1 MNFKR
6 SAALLASTTMVL
18 GLAGCGSNFASTP
31 GLAKGGFSYN
41 AAAKRRAEKG
51 GKWAILVHLA
61 GENNLYRF
69 ALEDLNEMEAGIPT
83 DGSVDVYVF
92 FDGIKQGDSCV
103 YKIKRD
109 PGGMNSNVISE
120 KVPVPFI
127 PASNE
132 VDSGDA
138 KVVGA
143 FVDWAGKNVQA
154 DHTMISFWDHGSGIF
169 HGAPN
174 PITKGFGWDDRG
186 TNLET
191 ADLTMLGNT
200 YRAASGKPFSI
211 VGFDACLMAH
221 GEIGYQIKGN
231 ADYLVASEELEPGA
245 GWDYKGW
252 LTAVGKIADK
262 TPAAVGSALVD
273 TYHAS
278 YQPGGSQSSGRD
290 DTTLSL
296 LDINALVN
304 NVVPA
309 LNEFVSTAN
318 GAMGSEKQAL
328 QAARNKAQTFYNR
341 DCADLG
347 SFLGNVKATTRDKA
361 LSAATT
367 KLDAAYRT
375 AVVREAHSADNAGA
389 TGMVLYFPT
398 PSQSINSAYGDA
410 SKIAFAATA
419 WGQFLKAYR

>member
-6 SAALLASTTMVL
+6 SAALLASSTLVL
-18 GLAGCGSNFASTP
+18 GLAGCGSNFASAPGMTKR
-31 GLAKGGFSYN
+31 GLAYN

-61 GENNLYRF
+61 AENNLYRF

-92 FDGIKQGDSCV
+92 FDGIKNGDSCV

-109 PGGMNSNVISE
+109 SGMNGNIISE
-120 KVPVPFI
+120 KIPVPFI

-132 VDSGDA
+132 VDSGDP
-138 KVVGA
+138 KVVAA
-143 FVDWAGKNVQA
+143 FVDWAGKNVKA

-174 PITKGFGWDDRG
+174 PITKGFGWDDNG

-191 ADLTMLGNT
+191 SDLTLIGNT
-200 YRAASGKPFSI
+200 FRAAAGKGFDI
-211 VGFDACLMAH
+211 LGFDACLMAH
-221 GEIGYQIKGN
+221 GEIAYQVKGN

-252 LTAVGKIADK
+252 LTAVGKLAEK

-296 LDINALVN
+296 VDVNALTA

-309 LNEFVSTAN
+309 LNEFVTSAVA
-318 GAMGSEKQAL
+318 AMGSEKAAL
-328 QAARNKAQTFYNR
+328 QGARSKAQTFYNR

-347 SFLGNVKATTRDKA
+347 SFLGNVKASTRDKA
-361 LSAATT
+361 LSAATS
-367 KLDAAYRT
+367 KLDAAYRS
-375 AVVREAHSADNAGA
+375 AIVREAHSADNAGA
-389 TGMVLYFPT
+389 TGLVLYFPT
-398 PSQSINSAYGDA
+398 PTQSINGSYGDPA
-410 SKIAFAATA
+410 KIAFADTA
-419 WGQFLKAYR
+419 WGKFLKAYR